1 MMKDSLVETDDR
13 VNEELYTQHSYKH
26 ILARMKKDFIASKIK
41 TSQYEAALKNKKT
54 ILDLEDSRSKKIKE
68 ERMQSRNIFLNLMKN
83 IEKEQRNR

>member
-1 MMKDSLVETDDR
+1 MKDSLTETDDR
-13 VNEELYTQHSYKH
+13 VNEELYTQYSYKH

-54 ILDLEDSRSKKIKE
+54 IFELEDSRSKKIKE